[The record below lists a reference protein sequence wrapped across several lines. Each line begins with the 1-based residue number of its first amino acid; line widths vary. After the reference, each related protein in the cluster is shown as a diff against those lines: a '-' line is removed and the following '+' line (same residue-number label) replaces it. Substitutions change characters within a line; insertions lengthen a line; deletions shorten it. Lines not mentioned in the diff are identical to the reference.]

1 MFQQGE
7 LVRWFLMYDVG
18 IVKESGI
25 GTIIEIIKFNDAYYN
40 VINYKVLRSE
50 HSDVM
55 FFEQHEIE
63 KFKE

>member
-7 LVRWFLMYDVG
+7 LVRWFLMYDIG

-25 GTIIEIIKFNDAYYN
+25 GTIIEIIKFNDAYHN
-40 VINYKVLRSE
+40 AINYKVLRNE
-50 HSDVM
+50 HFDVM